1 MTLHYK
7 IKKSKLTEKFNKKI
21 DFSQVTQIYRGRRR
35 KTHYHYFWCGNDEIL
50 AQCWANVCDAGPT
63 LSQHWFNVSCLLGRW
78 EWQTS
83 GALSSQLNIRP
94 TLSQRW
100 HKAGPSLPRYP
111 SFAPALFWQ
120 VRMLPGGLADIL
132 MWHAAV
138 NQRITFTA
146 SLTAIWSTARLV

>member
-7 IKKSKLTEKFNKKI
+7 IKNSKLTQKFNKNLN
-21 DFSQVTQIYRGRRR
+21 FSQVGLTQIYREG
-35 KTHYHYFWCGNDEIL
+35 KHIIIISGAEMIKYWL
-50 AQCWANVCDAGPT
+50 NVGPT
-63 LSQHWFNVSCLLGRW
+63 SATLDQHWFNVSCLLGRW

-94 TLSQRW
+94 TLSQHW
-100 HKAGPSLPRYP
+100 HKAGPSLPRCP
-111 SFAPALFWQ
+111 SSAPALSWQ
-120 VRMLPGGLADIL
+120 ARMLPGGLADIL